1 MAQTLSRFL
10 STLSMSKVWAQ
21 TKSIFSHQRSVLIYS
36 NNFLFLYF
44 SDQDLCKQHL
54 INYLI
59 KLFLDSK
66 EHLLQKLIDKF
77 SNLSIGEE
85 KMHLIELFLE
95 DCCREITSDINW
107 KCK

>member
-1 MAQTLSRFL
+1 L
-10 STLSMSKVWAQ
+10 
-21 TKSIFSHQRSVLIYS
+21 
-36 NNFLFLYF
+36 NNFNF

-54 INYLI
+54 INYHV

-66 EHLLQKLIDKF
+66 ENVLQKLIDKF
-77 SNLSIGEE
+77 SHLSVAEE

-107 KCK
+107 KSNSN